1 MTERLP
7 DISPSKIAVD
17 DTPIAFKSARART
30 RALLVQGLYAIE
42 INKNSPMMVR
52 LDIES
57 GEDFRRADK
66 DFFREAWEALIPAR
80 PDLEMLFVNELDR
93 PLAETSPIERAI
105 LTLATWELRDRIDV
119 PFKVVINEAVEL
131 TKHYGGTDGHKY
143 VNGVLDKVA
152 PNLRAVE
159 WAHLKKRG

>member
-1 MTERLP
+1 MSEPIP
-7 DISPSKIAVD
+7 DIPPSKIVVD
-17 DTPIAFKSARART
+17 DTPIAFKSARARA
-30 RALLVQGLYAIE
+30 RALVVQGLYALE
-42 INKNSPMMVR
+42 MNKNDPMIVR
-52 LDIES
+52 LDIEG
-57 GEDFRRADK
+57 GEEFRKCDKELFRAAWAGAVPARADL
-66 DFFREAWEALIPAR
+66 EA
-80 PDLEMLFVNELDR
+80 LFVNELDR

-152 PNLRAVE
+152 PNLRAIE
-159 WAHLKKRG
+159 WAHDKKRG